1 MQVHYTLAVRA
12 FQLTGFLAF
21 QLSGKN
27 RSCREQHILTV
38 LWEYVLYM
46 LDRYI
51 YIWGMS
57 VYVFTLVPVVRWWLK
72 SLDYTGSAW
81 GPETFIAC
89 AKTIAFEPPPPTSGS
104 GGCPAKVWA
113 AWFLPTLVARLGES
127 SCVDQTISSRGGFGR
142 SISTPGQVLP
152 ASIIGHRGGTQLKCP
167 NYSAK
172 FCSQHT
178 LYCGSVG
185 KIQCTSHGPIH

>member
-1 MQVHYTLAVRA
+1 
-12 FQLTGFLAF
+12 
-21 QLSGKN
+21 
-27 RSCREQHILTV
+27 
-38 LWEYVLYM
+38 
-46 LDRYI
+46 
-51 YIWGMS
+51 MS

-167 NYSAK
+167 NYS
-172 FCSQHT
+172 FSQHT